1 MLFEEEEEGLTGFFH
16 NKEKATRK
24 VFTKAKRYDVTAI
37 EKGIREHTCAVSK
50 EKCWRFEAGA
60 GPNQGK
66 GKHTDD
72 GEEADASDRYE
83 TSPGR

>member
-1 MLFEEEEEGLTGFFH
+1 MSSQQKKNREGTQ
-16 NKEKATRK
+16 K
-24 VFTKAKRYDVTAI
+24 VSTDAKRCDVTTS

-50 EKCWRFEAGA
+50 EKSWRFEAGA

-72 GEEADASDRYE
+72 REEADASDRYE